1 MSTCEDLFSDLLE
14 EIEGLWTAV
23 NWNIVIQDFSGVF
36 CFGCGLVAQN
46 LGRRIK
52 HMCQ

>member
-14 EIEGLWTAV
+14 EIEGLWTAA

-36 CFGCGLVAQN
+36 ALVV
-46 LGRRIK
+46 G
-52 HMCQ
+52 